1 VRNPGIQFKVW
12 AMMIATAVIACFL
25 AFEIFLFDV
34 ATRQLVMHADT
45 SSWNGI
51 FMLWIT
57 LNLPIIVVPLLLAYA
72 YFHNRK
78 CDEVDG
84 HVDDDQDG

>member
-25 AFEIFLFDV
+25 AVEIFLFDF
-34 ATRQLVMHADT
+34 ATQAKTPRWSEV
-45 SSWNGI
+45 
-51 FMLWIT
+51 FMLWIAI
-57 LNLPIIVVPLLLAYA
+57 NLPIVVVPLLLAYA
-72 YFHNRK
+72 YFYNQK
-78 CDEVDG
+78 CDDLDG

>member
-12 AMMIATAVIACFL
+12 TMMTAVAVIACFL
-25 AFEIFLFDV
+25 AVEIFLFDL
-34 ATRQLVMHADT
+34 ATQAKTPRWSEV
-45 SSWNGI
+45 
-51 FMLWIT
+51 FMLWSAI
-57 LNLPIIVVPLLLAYA
+57 NLPIVVVPLLLAYA

-84 HVDDDQDG
+84 HVDDGQDG